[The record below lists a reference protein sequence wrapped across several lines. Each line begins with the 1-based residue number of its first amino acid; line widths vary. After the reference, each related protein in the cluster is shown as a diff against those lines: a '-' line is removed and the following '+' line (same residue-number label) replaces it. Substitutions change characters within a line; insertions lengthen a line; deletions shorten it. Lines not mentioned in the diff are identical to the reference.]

1 VKFQK
6 IIKERTPIKVA
17 NTVAFFFDI
26 WPVTTGRFAVRAI
39 NLSRSLSITMLNA
52 LALPAA
58 RVPAKIVAKAN
69 PNSGNPLAAKT
80 MAGNVDT
87 SKSSTT
93 LNFIR
98 SRYPRIVLLTRQ
110 DYPAFRSTPP
120 RPLTGTIVTLLS
132 TETADEQEKG
142 RAMTENNKPE
152 WFEITDADEKP
163 ELRKVSKSLPVSAVL
178 VAALILGVG
187 AFTAQTQGVT
197 PLSASN
203 TNATQSAQPENNPTA
218 QAVSAVNSA
227 VANPTTVAAAVVGT
241 VATNKLA
248 NPAISKLPTGGD
260 DEDDDDHGRGHD
272 DDDDDDEGDDD

>member
-1 VKFQK
+1 
-6 IIKERTPIKVA
+6 
-17 NTVAFFFDI
+17 
-26 WPVTTGRFAVRAI
+26 
-39 NLSRSLSITMLNA
+39 
-52 LALPAA
+52 
-58 RVPAKIVAKAN
+58 
-69 PNSGNPLAAKT
+69 
-80 MAGNVDT
+80 
-87 SKSSTT
+87 
-93 LNFIR
+93 
-98 SRYPRIVLLTRQ
+98 
-110 DYPAFRSTPP
+110 
-120 RPLTGTIVTLLS
+120 LLS